1 MKETKLSV
9 ENVSYSYGQ
18 NPVLQDVAFSIPKG
32 TLVSVLGPNGSGKS
46 TLVKNIAGVLKGNED
61 LIFLDGEPQSSFQK
75 REYAKE
81 VSYAGQQFMFNMPI
95 DVYDAVMLGRRPYQR
110 FFINKEDK
118 KLVWS
123 VLELFQLTHLSEK
136 LVTELSG
143 GQQQKVHIASAM
155 AQDTD
160 LVLLDE
166 PTNNLDV
173 YHQLDIMNIL
183 RDIVDERGITMLVVA
198 HDLNL
203 ASRFSDI
210 LMMMKDGKCEIM
222 GKPEEV
228 ISSEN
233 LEYIYDVETDI
244 IENRGNKQ
252 VIPIS
257 CIHRHDS

>member
-9 ENVSYSYGQ
+9 EDISFSYGQ
-18 NPVLQDVAFSIPKG
+18 IPVLKDISFSIPRG

-46 TLVKNIAGVLKGNED
+46 TLVKNIAGVLKGNENS
-61 LIFLDGEPQSSFQK
+61 IFLDGHRQSSFQT
-75 REYAKE
+75 RDYAKE

-110 FFINKEDK
+110 FFISKEDRE
-118 KLVWS
+118 LVWS

-166 PTNNLDV
+166 PTNNLDI

-183 RDIVDERGITMLVVA
+183 RDIVDQRGITMLLVA

-210 LMMMKDGKCEIM
+210 LIMMKDGRCEIM

-228 ISSEN
+228 ISSKN

-244 IENRGNKQ
+244 VETRGYSQ

-257 CIHRHDS
+257 CIHRHNS